1 MVELEDII
9 IKINDVKHLLDKQ
22 KRSFENIENTKM
34 KISSLVNNEG
44 QTQRKLLAK
53 ILKYFL
59 IIINTNV
66 VILYLCR
73 TYNRRRQVCKRV
85 VNHIIR
91 KVNK

>member
-22 KRSFENIENTKM
+22 KRSFENIENTKT

-53 ILKYFL
+53 IFKYFL
-59 IIINTNV
+59 IIIN
-66 VILYLCR
+66 
-73 TYNRRRQVCKRV
+73 
-85 VNHIIR
+85 
-91 KVNK
+91 NKCCYSLFVQDL